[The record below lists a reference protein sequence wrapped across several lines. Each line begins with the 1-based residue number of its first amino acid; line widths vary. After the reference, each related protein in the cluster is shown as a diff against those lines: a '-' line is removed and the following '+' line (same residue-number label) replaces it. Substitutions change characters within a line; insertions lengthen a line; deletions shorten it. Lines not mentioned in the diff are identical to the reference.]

1 MIRACLFAIALCLDV
16 LASPARAEERILGFD
31 SLVTVQADGSVMVTE
46 NITVSAEGSQI
57 RRGIYRDFPT
67 RYKDRYGN
75 GVHVGFE
82 VLRVERNGRPEPWFT
97 ERRANGVRVNTG
109 NDDFLTVPATYTYSI
124 RYRTTRQLGFFD
136 AHDELYWNVTGN
148 GWAFPIEAAQA
159 TVTLPAPVPP
169 DRIRLDAYTGPEG
182 AKGTDYQ
189 AASPQPGLAVIRSTR
204 ALAPGEGLTIAVGFP
219 KGLVQAPTAEQ
230 KWRWF
235 LRDNR
240 GVLVALGS
248 LLLLSLFYFVR
259 WLQVGRD
266 PPPGPVFPRYEPSA
280 DFGPGEMRALR
291 RMGTDGL
298 CFTSDVVDMA
308 VRGFLTI
315 HQAGKHDWTLVRE
328 PAGHPDQLT
337 PSQRMLAAK
346 LFKEGPE
353 VALKNTNATRVRGA
367 MTAYDASIAE
377 RLKPAYYIANGWSL
391 AGGVLFS
398 IAAMAV
404 AFVVAG
410 GNGIPAL
417 VVIALFS
424 VFLHFLFGFLLKA
437 PTAEGRR
444 RMDEIEGLKLYLGV
458 AERDE
463 LKSLAGPGEP
473 PALDAKRYEAL
484 LPYAMALGVE
494 EAWTKQFTAAVGL
507 AAAQQSSPS
516 WYVGGQPG
524 QPMGLA
530 NLGRSLGSSLNS
542 QISSASTPPGS
553 SSGGGGGGSS
563 GGGGGGGGGGGR

>member
-1 MIRACLFAIALCLDV
+1 MIRAWLLALCLGV
-16 LASPARAEERILGFD
+16 CASPAQAEERILGFD
-31 SLVTVQADGSVMVTE
+31 SLITVQADGSMLVTE
-46 NITVSAEGSQI
+46 NITVAAEGSQI

-75 GVHVGFE
+75 GVRVGFE
-82 VLRVERNGRPEPWFT
+82 VLGVDRDGRPEPWFT
-97 ERRANGVRVNTG
+97 ERRRNGVRVNTG
-109 NDDFLTVPATYTYSI
+109 NDDFLAVPATYTYSI

-136 AHDELYWNVTGN
+136 EHDELYWNVTGN
-148 GWAFPIEAAQA
+148 GWVFPIEAAQA
-159 TVTLPAPVPP
+159 TVTLPAAVPS
-169 DRIRLDAYTGPEG
+169 DRIRLEAYTGPQG
-182 AKGTDYQ
+182 AQGHDYQ

-219 KGLVQAPTAEQ
+219 KGLLQAPTAEQ

-240 GVLVALGS
+240 GVLVALAS
-248 LLLLSLFYFVR
+248 LLLLGGYYFVR

-266 PPPGPVFPRYEPSA
+266 PPPGTIFPRYEPPA
-280 DFGPGEMRALR
+280 EFGPGELRALR

-298 CFTSDVVDMA
+298 CFTADVVDMA

-315 HQAGKHDWTLVRE
+315 HQAGKRDWTLVRE
-328 PAGHPDQLT
+328 PSSHPDLLT
-337 PSQRMLAAK
+337 PSQRRLAAK
-346 LFKEGPE
+346 LFKDGDE
-353 VALKNTNATRVRGA
+353 VELKNTNATRVRSA

-377 RLKPAYYIANGWSL
+377 RLKPTYYLANGWSL
-391 AGGVLFS
+391 VGGVLFS
-398 IAAMAV
+398 AATLAAAFAV
-404 AFVVAG
+404 SG

-417 VVIALFS
+417 IVIALS
-424 VFLHFLFGFLLKA
+424 STFLHFLFGFLLKA

-463 LKSLAGPGEP
+463 LKSLKGPGEP

-494 EAWTKQFTAAVGL
+494 EAWTKQFADAVGL

-516 WYVGGQPG
+516 WYVGSQAG

-530 NLGRSLGSSLNS
+530 NLGRSLGSSLNA

-553 SSGGGGGGSS
+553 GSGGGGGGFS